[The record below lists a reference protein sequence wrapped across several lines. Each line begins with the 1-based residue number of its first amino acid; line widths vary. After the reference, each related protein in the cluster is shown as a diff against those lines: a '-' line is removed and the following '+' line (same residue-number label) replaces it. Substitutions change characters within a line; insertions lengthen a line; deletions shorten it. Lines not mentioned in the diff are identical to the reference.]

1 MEATQRG
8 MLQCVMYIH
17 VHVAVDVL
25 FVHTCTRAHTLYL
38 YIYVHVAVG
47 RLRTRKHTCML
58 YFLSQ
63 SDLEY
68 IGVDSK
74 GLVYWYDGGRNMF
87 QSPPHPDSTNIDRER
102 LTCSWCA
109 SQWFSGQQI

>member
-1 MEATQRG
+1 
-8 MLQCVMYIH
+8 
-17 VHVAVDVL
+17 
-25 FVHTCTRAHTLYL
+25 
-38 YIYVHVAVG
+38 
-47 RLRTRKHTCML
+47 ML

-87 QSPPHPDSTNIDRER
+87 QSPPHPDSKHRPREADMQ
-102 LTCSWCA
+102 LVCKSMV
-109 SQWFSGQQI
+109 QWTAKLK